1 VVVQSTLTIVTRI
14 SPNDLDA
21 LDRLLSGIGHDV
33 VKNEYVRFVE
43 IASLHMAGIVI
54 AAQDPRFPPI
64 LIFESNFDGTSDEYL
79 HALVD
84 HGRAGI
90 DAIYS
95 KCEGYPAESARTDV
109 TIVAYLRDH
118 SLPAAAFFVGLPGQT
133 VASIRNAIAV
143 REEINRFLDAE
154 TARNSIQGLS
164 AFEIRDRIVAH
175 MEHDSPVKSEI
186 PPATFSSYRRIAQR
200 NSIVA
205 CVAGLLIGTILS
217 PLLAVWILAVRY
229 LEVHEQKVAPPPDPP
244 VDERTYA
251 MEDAFIQNHLATIG
265 VVKDNPIRRFSIRAA
280 VALTGILFQRI
291 LLRGGFGGVF
301 TLHFARVVWLDEGR
315 RILLLTGYD
324 GSALEYLGN
333 FTDTAG
339 LYLNG
344 AYGNVN
350 NYPSCKWLI
359 GRGAASA
366 NGFANWARQHMQYTP
381 VFYSAYPNET
391 VLNLMRDLDIRDHLA
406 TARRESEVERL
417 LRLL

>member
-1 VVVQSTLTIVTRI
+1 MVAQSTFTIVTRI

-21 LDRLLSGIGHDV
+21 LDRLLSEIGREV
-33 VKNEYVRFVE
+33 EKNEYVRFGE
-43 IASLHMAGIVI
+43 IASLHMAGFVI
-54 AAQDPRFPPI
+54 ASQDSRFPPI
-64 LIFESNFDGTSDEYL
+64 LIFESNLDGTADEYL
-79 HALVD
+79 HALVG
-84 HGRAGI
+84 HSRAGV

-95 KCEGYPAESARTDV
+95 KCEGYPAESVRTEA
-109 TIVAYLRDH
+109 TIIAYLREH

-154 TARNSIQGLS
+154 AAKNSIRGLS
-164 AFEIRDRIVAH
+164 AFAIRDRIVAH
-175 MEHDSPVKSEI
+175 LEHDSPVKPKI
-186 PPATFSSYRRIAQR
+186 PPATFSSYRRVARR
-200 NSIVA
+200 NTMLAGLVA
-205 CVAGLLIGTILS
+205 LLIGVILS
-217 PLLAVWILAVRY
+217 PLLAIWILAVRY
-229 LEVHEQKVAPPPDPP
+229 LEMREQKTASQPDPS
-244 VDERTYA
+244 VDERTYT
-251 MEDAFIQNHLATIG
+251 MEDLFIQNHLATIG
-265 VVKDNPIRRFSIRAA
+265 VVKDNPIRRFTIRAA
-280 VALTGILFQRI
+280 VAAVGILFQRI

-301 TLHFARVVWLDEGR
+301 TLHFAHVVWLDDGR

-339 LYLNG
+339 YYLNG

-350 NYPSCKWLI
+350 NYPACKWLI

-391 VLNLMRDLDIRDHLA
+391 VLNLMRDLDIRDHLT
-406 TARRESEVERL
+406 TAWSESEVERL

>member
-1 VVVQSTLTIVTRI
+1 VAQNTLTIVTRI
-14 SPNDLDA
+14 KPGDLDA
-21 LDRLLSGIGHDV
+21 LDQLLGKIGHEV
-33 VKNEYVRFVE
+33 EKNEHLRFAE
-43 IASLHMAGIVI
+43 IASLHMAGIAI
-54 AAQDPRFPPI
+54 AAQDSRFPPV
-64 LIFESNFDGTSDEYL
+64 LIFDSNFDGTTDEYL
-79 HALVD
+79 RALVG

-95 KCEGYPAESARTDV
+95 KCEGYPAETARTDAA
-109 TIVAYLRDH
+109 IVAYLRKH
-118 SLPAAAFFVGLPGQT
+118 SIPAAAFFVGLPGQS

-154 TARNSIQGLS
+154 MPKNSIQGLS
-164 AFEIRDRIVAH
+164 PFAIRDRIVAH
-175 MEHDSPVKSEI
+175 LEHDSPVKPEI
-186 PPATFSSYRRIAQR
+186 PATTFSSYRRISQR
-200 NSIVA
+200 NTAVA
-205 CVAGLLIGTILS
+205 LLVGLAVGVILS
-217 PLLAVWILAVRY
+217 PLLAAWILAVRY
-229 LEVHEQKVAPPPDPP
+229 LEVHEQKTPPPPDPP

-251 MEDAFIQNHLATIG
+251 IEDAFIQNHLATIG
-265 VVKDNPIRRFSIRAA
+265 VVKDNPVRRFSIRTA

-301 TLHFARVVWLDEGR
+301 TLHFAHVVWLDEGR

-339 LYLNG
+339 YYLNG

-350 NYPSCKWLI
+350 NYPACKWVI

-406 TARRESEVERL
+406 TARSESEVKRL

>member
-1 VVVQSTLTIVTRI
+1 VAQSTFTIVTRI
-14 SPNDLDA
+14 NPNDLDA

-33 VKNEYVRFVE
+33 EKNEYVRFVE

-64 LIFESNFDGTSDEYL
+64 LIFESNFDGTADEYL
-79 HALVD
+79 HALVG

-90 DAIYS
+90 DVIYA
-95 KCEGYPAESARTDV
+95 KCEGYPAESARTDA
-109 TIVAYLRDH
+109 TIMAYLREH

-154 TARNSIQGLS
+154 SAKNSIRGLS
-164 AFEIRDRIVAH
+164 AFAIRDRIVAH
-175 MEHDSPVKSEI
+175 LERDSPVKPEI
-186 PPATFSSYRRIAQR
+186 PPITFSSYRRIAQR
-200 NSIVA
+200 NTILASLV
-205 CVAGLLIGTILS
+205 GLLVGVILS
-217 PLLAVWILAVRY
+217 PLLVIWILAVRY
-229 LEVHEQKVAPPPDPP
+229 LEVHEQKMAPQPDPP
-244 VDERTYA
+244 VDERTFA
-251 MEDAFIQNHLATIG
+251 MEDLFIQNHLATIG
-265 VVKDNPIRRFSIRAA
+265 IVRDNRIRRFTIRTA
-280 VALTGILFQRI
+280 VAMVGILFQRI

-301 TLHFARVVWLDEGR
+301 TLHFAHVVWLDEGR

-339 LYLNG
+339 YYLNG
-344 AYGNVN
+344 AYGNVR
-350 NYPSCKWLI
+350 NYPPCKWLI

-381 VFYSAYPNET
+381 VFYSAYPQET
-391 VLNLMRDLDIRDHLA
+391 VLNLMNDLDIRDHLA
-406 TARRESEVERL
+406 AAKSEPEVERL
-417 LRLL
+417 LKLL